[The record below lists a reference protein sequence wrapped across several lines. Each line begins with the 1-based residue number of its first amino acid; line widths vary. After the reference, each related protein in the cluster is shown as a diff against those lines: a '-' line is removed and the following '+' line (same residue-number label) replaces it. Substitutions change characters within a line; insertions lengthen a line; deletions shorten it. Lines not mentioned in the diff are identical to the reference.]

1 MTKSLSNYS
10 SLNVWVIQW
19 MNSTLAIDFAL
30 YSFYLLLVSFRK
42 SYSTYLPA
50 VCHLSYLKPSYSF
63 VICHSKFSSFYIF
76 AFWACRQSML
86 DKRKDFLLV
95 TTRAH
100 ILVLYLNQLKNLRT
114 RQIDMQNANQLLTDY
129 ARIRYT

>member
-1 MTKSLSNYS
+1 
-10 SLNVWVIQW
+10 

-30 YSFYLLLVSFRK
+30 YSFYLISKLSKILFH
-42 SYSTYLPA
+42 PHA